1 MNRYIQPECLVVELY
16 LEKNVLISGS
26 TEKMSIKND
35 NWDD

>member
-1 MNRYIQPECLVVELY
+1 MNRYFQPECLVVELY
-16 LEKNVLISGS
+16 LEKNVLLSGS